1 MAEAMTGSASRLV
14 SVVSSTSPS
23 SPEEC
28 HTLPPGPGSTSARGG
43 VTDRNMSVF
52 TFDVPAV
59 GTNSLTVQ
67 DIATYIGRGLAFS
80 NDWGMDGT
88 LSCLL
93 ES

>member
-1 MAEAMTGSASRLV
+1 MRHFVYIIGTCDDFE
-14 SVVSSTSPS
+14 SVEDLQNTYFNG
-23 SPEEC
+23 E
-28 HTLPPGPGSTSARGG
+28 

-52 TFDVPAV
+52 TFDVPTV
-59 GTNSLTVQ
+59 GTNSLTVH

-93 ES
+93 EA